1 MQGLDFSVVL
11 PYADILWIGVWWTV
25 VLTVSAAVI
34 SFFVGILF
42 ALVVLYA
49 PAVVAYPVRLFIWL
63 FMGTPLLLQLFL
75 IYFGLVQIG
84 IDIPALVA
92 GIVGLGLHFAV
103 YNADIFRAGIAAVDP
118 GQAEA
123 ARSIGFSRFQTFRYV
138 VIPQA
143 VRSTTPPVGSNM
155 IALLKESSIVSV
167 IGIAELVHAA
177 QLAISETFRP
187 FEFYITAAL
196 LYYLLNLVL
205 EAALR
210 RIEARVEMSR

>member
-1 MQGLDFSVVL
+1 V
-11 PYADILWIGVWWTV
+11 
-25 VLTVSAAVI
+25 
-34 SFFVGILF
+34 F

-49 PAVVAYPVRLFIWL
+49 PLLVALPVRFFMWL

-84 IDIPALVA
+84 LDIPALVA

-103 YNADIFRAGIAAVDP
+103 YNADIFRAGITAVDP
-118 GQAEA
+118 GQTEG
-123 ARSIGFSRFQTFRYV
+123 ARSIGFSRMQTLRYV

-143 VRSTTPPVGSNM
+143 VRNTAPPVGGNM

-167 IGIAELVHAA
+167 IGITELVHAA
-177 QLAISETFRP
+177 QLGISETYRP
-187 FEFYITAAL
+187 FEFYIVAAA

-205 EAALR
+205 EEALR
-210 RIEARVEMSR
+210 RIERKVELSR